1 MAFTLYSLIQAAILC
16 VNAVAVLHEER
27 FLSKIGWGVDQ
38 SVGGF
43 GDEPGVK
50 VQVMTLIR
58 SVRTVMRVPLIAV
71 NSVCIVLLLL
81 FGAIYL
87 FYAHVYRSHK
97 ALKST
102 VVNYEDRL
110 PGLGYLFAR
119 YLLKALLVT
128 RGSIINKKQ
137 TDLSYTLINCRL
149 ENQLLRKF
157 CAAAGYGWD
166 YPDSEYRDVPLC
178 FPEVLCLRLLLMVL
192 TSSHFA
198 LNPAGLVRVRQTLR
212 TLQPID
218 ELTKGRFTL
227 HARVLEYRTVRSG
240 AEVDVFMSATSRCG
254 QLVWESTL
262 TLLSREKFYKTL
274 QSLPTDHKKDL
285 PDVALLK
292 RVAMRVPWSTGLC
305 FAWSFS
311 DYSPSPLLSL
321 PARLLGCRD
330 RSSPSL
336 WMLSVCLAEM
346 EKHRGV
352 DAIRPPINLTVQF
365 LEPLLV
371 PGQSKQVSTSVVL
384 SRLFRSPVWRFT
396 METHRPTASSALPS
410 PGSGDGLMKYPQ
422 NTLLACSL
430 IALITRRPLTPCWP
444 PMLSTEVLEGPKTL
458 LSFPDDIRGAVE
470 CLDGEDTTLPTSP
483 KHAPDDQCTDLLVS
497 DDQMISVLIF

>member
-1 MAFTLYSLIQAAILC
+1 MGNTQSFVVASFSL
-16 VNAVAVLHEER
+16 
-27 FLSKIGWGVDQ
+27 S
-38 SVGGF
+38 
-43 GDEPGVK
+43 
-50 VQVMTLIR
+50 
-58 SVRTVMRVPLIAV
+58 
-71 NSVCIVLLLL
+71 
-81 FGAIYL
+81 AIYV

-227 HARVLEYRTVRSG
+227 HARVLEYRTVSSG

-262 TLLSREKFYKTL
+262 TLLSRERFHTTL
-274 QSLPTDHKKDL
+274 QSLPTDHNEDL
-285 PDVALLK
+285 PDVAPLK

-371 PGQSKQVSTSVVL
+371 PGQVIITFWETVTKDGGRGLRFQMEQHANSVTYVDGLISPQVGSGFSLRAVISQLLTQVVPLSCVAVHHGDPPTHRLLRSAFPWVRGRAYEVPPEHPAGLLPDRLDYLKTSVSFPDDINEAEECV
-384 SRLFRSPVWRFT
+384 
-396 METHRPTASSALPS
+396 HREC
-410 PGSGDGLMKYPQ
+410 KQ
-422 NTLLACSL
+422 LLA
-430 IALITRRPLTPCWP
+430 PQ
-444 PMLSTEVLEGPKTL
+444 VLEGPKTL
-458 LSFPDDIRGAVE
+458 LSFPDDIRGEVSRRGRHNVAH
-470 CLDGEDTTLPTSP
+470 LP
-483 KHAPDDQCTDLLVS
+483 
-497 DDQMISVLIF
+497 